1 MNRTVNRRQQASG
14 RGRDNASLQ
23 IRETITNEREPA
35 PAPGAS
41 VPTNVSVDHQTRNDS
56 VSDMGTASEIYLS
69 QMRANEFSLGQ
80 DHLVAAMNQMV
91 RLELFHKMKF
101 ITSPTQLDWGGT
113 VQKWIFKK
121 LNFTEDTYFKE
132 FWNKHKGSIRL
143 SLNKKRGNITWEVK
157 SSFLS
162 KSSLY
167 T

>member
-1 MNRTVNRRQQASG
+1 MSRVASRRQQASG

-23 IRETITNEREPA
+23 IRQPTHEREPA

-41 VPTNVSVDHQTRNDS
+41 IPTNVSVDHQTRNDS
-56 VSDMGTASEIYLS
+56 VSDMGTASKIYYLS

-80 DHLVAAMNQMV
+80 DHLVATMNQMV
-91 RLELFHKMKF
+91 RLELFHKMKY

-121 LNFTEDTYFKE
+121 MNFTQDSYFKE

-143 SLNKKRGNITWEVK
+143 SLN
-157 SSFLS
+157 
-162 KSSLY
+162 
-167 T
+167 

>member
-1 MNRTVNRRQQASG
+1 MNIIANRRQQSSA
-14 RGRDNASLQ
+14 RGRDNISLQ
-23 IRETITNEREPA
+23 IRQITNEREAGA
-35 PAPGAS
+35 PASGAS
-41 VPTNVSVDHQTRNDS
+41 VPTNVSVNTRNDS

-91 RLELFHKMKF
+91 RLELFHKIKF

-113 VQKWIFKK
+113 VQRWIFKK
-121 LNFTEDTYFKE
+121 LNFKEDTYFKE
-132 FWNKHKGSIRL
+132 FWNKHKGCIRL

-162 KSSLY
+162 KLLN